1 MNYER
6 IILELMERIQILEE
20 KVAVLESGAPKTSD
34 NSAESESG
42 EKLSLTARARA
53 CILAEKE
60 KAQREG
66 RTEIVLLCNDIQKQ
80 MGVVNR
86 APAVCAAMYE
96 CMGKNDVVLY
106 APSSGKSTAVKIKY
120 YIQ

>member
-6 IILELMERIQILEE
+6 IILELLERIQILEE
-20 KVAVLESGAPKTSD
+20 KVAVLESGAPKTSA

-42 EKLSLTARARA
+42 EKLSLTARAKA
-53 CILAEKE
+53 YILAEKE
-60 KAQREG
+60 KARQEG

-80 MGVVNR
+80 IGVSNR
-86 APAVCAAMYE
+86 SPAVCSAMYE
-96 CMGKNDVVLY
+96 CMGKDDVVLY

-120 YIQ
+120 YLR

>member
-6 IILELMERIQILEE
+6 IILELLERIQILEE
-20 KVAVLESGAPKTSD
+20 KVAVLENGAVTASTSGAV
-34 NSAESESG
+34 EESG
-42 EKLSLTARARA
+42 EKLSLTARAKA

-60 KAQREG
+60 RARQEG

-86 APAVCAAMYE
+86 APAVCTAMYE

-120 YIQ
+120 YVR